1 MPTQRLSLTQN
12 VTASGSGTAT
22 FTFPAPPTDLVWI
35 GTLVCNQAP
44 AGAAFTATV
53 AGTQWGTWN
62 GTATGGPVQCLPGEQ
77 LVVVA
82 TGLTNLSAF
91 ALQWTGRSDSL
102 SESQPSWP
110 DTNASP
116 GGVATQSAGT
126 PSTVVSLIGGALRVT
141 ATTASATT
149 VSLLGP
155 PSAGTEYLLRH
166 AAFTLGSGTT
176 QVQIVGHSTGFV
188 YTQAFS
194 SAEVLDNLAGQIVPE
209 ALDFTTIG
217 GGGSIWLTYDNGV
230 PPVPSGTGTAT
241 PPTIS
246 AVPAA
251 SVHNTHSGFR
261 TVTSS
266 MVTPNIGDL
275 VVVSAASFQT
285 ATGPG
290 TLTITDSLGGAWT
303 TQVATFVE
311 NTLTAVAMF
320 FRIATAADHA
330 SGFTVTITDSGAG
343 GTPRCEVEVDLFRF
357 SSGFFTGGDLSAHG
371 GNLASVT
378 TFSFSPSAGS
388 SQPLNINELA
398 VVAFYNQNGG
408 PGPTGTNTATGTSAP
423 INLAPIISPAIVNG
437 QAGGLF
443 VQFCTGFEGS
453 LTPGTNV
460 FTVTYSPTASSMVGM
475 AATFYQ

>member
-1 MPTQRLSLTQN
+1 VPTQRLSLTQN

-285 ATGPG
+285 TTGPG
-290 TLTITDSLGGAWT
+290 TL
-303 TQVATFVE
+303 
-311 NTLTAVAMF
+311 
-320 FRIATAADHA
+320 
-330 SGFTVTITDSGAG
+330 TITDSGAG

-437 QAGGLF
+437 QAGGLY

-460 FTVTYSPTASSMVGM
+460 FTVTYSPTMDEAVGL
-475 AATFYQ
+475 

>member
-12 VTASGSGTAT
+12 VTASGS
-22 FTFPAPPTDLVWI
+22 
-35 GTLVCNQAP
+35 
-44 AGAAFTATV
+44 
-53 AGTQWGTWN
+53 

-330 SGFTVTITDSGAG
+330 SGFTVTITDSGTG

-437 QAGGLF
+437 QAGGLY

-460 FTVTYSPTASSMVGM
+460 FTVTYSPTASSMVAM